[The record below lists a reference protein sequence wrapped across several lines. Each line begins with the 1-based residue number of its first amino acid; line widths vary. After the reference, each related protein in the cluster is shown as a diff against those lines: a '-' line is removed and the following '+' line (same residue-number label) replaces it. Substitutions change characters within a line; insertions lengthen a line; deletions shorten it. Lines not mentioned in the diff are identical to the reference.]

1 MNQSM
6 KPENRTG
13 KIKAIYGMVIDVFFP
28 GALPDILNA
37 LEIHA
42 DGKAFTFEVR
52 AHIGNQTIRAIAIS
66 NVFGLQANM
75 DVVDTGHKIMVP
87 VGAEV
92 LGHVLNALGEPL
104 DGVELSKTVVRK
116 SVHADAPVLK
126 KQSTSREVYYTGL
139 KVVDLMAPFIRG
151 GKIGLFGG
159 AGVGKTVVITE
170 IINNISSMHNGIS
183 VFAGV
188 GERTREGNDL
198 YGEMVDAGLINKEDM
213 KKSKVALVYGQ
224 MNEPPGA
231 RMLAAL
237 SGVTIAEYFRDHEKQ
252 DVFLFIDNIFRY
264 IQAGCEISALLGRM
278 PSAVGYQPTLAIE
291 MGELQERITSIK
303 DGAAI
308 TSLQAIYV
316 PADDVTDPG
325 PSSAFDHLDVT
336 IELSRRIAAEGCYP
350 AVDPLKSRSAALVPE
365 HVGERHFGIAEKVR
379 SILKQYSELKDLIAI
394 MGFESLSPEE
404 KLVVKRSRMIE
415 KYFSQPM
422 FTAER
427 FTRVAGIKVD
437 IEDTMYCIEQI
448 LAGACDEWSEQA
460 FFMIGTFDDAK
471 AKNADL
477 RGTSGHGANNK
488 TK

>member
-1 MNQSM
+1 MNQTI
-6 KPENRTG
+6 KPEPEVG
-13 KIKAIYGMVIDVFFP
+13 KLKAIYGMVIDVFFT
-28 GALPDILNA
+28 GELPEILNA
-37 LEIHA
+37 LEIHHR
-42 DGKAFTFEVR
+42 DKIFTFEVR
-52 AHIGNQTIRAIAIS
+52 AHMGNQTVRAIAIS
-66 NVFGLQANM
+66 NVFGLHVNM
-75 DVVDTGHKIMVP
+75 NVINTGHKITIP
-87 VGAEV
+87 VGADV
-92 LGHVLNALGEPL
+92 LGRVLNSLGEPL
-104 DGVELSKTVVRK
+104 DGIELSKTVARK
-116 SVHADAPVLK
+116 AVHSDAPALK
-126 KQSTSREVYYTGL
+126 KQSTSREVYYTGI
-139 KVVDLMAPFIRG
+139 KVIDLMAPFIRG

-170 IINNISSMHNGIS
+170 IINNISNIHNGIS

-198 YGEMVDAGLINKEDM
+198 YNEMIDTGLINKEDM
-213 KKSKVALVYGQ
+213 KKSKVALVCGQ

-231 RMLAAL
+231 RLLAAL
-237 SGVTIAEYFRDHEKQ
+237 SGVTVAEYFRDHDKQ

-264 IQAGCEISALLGRM
+264 IQAGSEISALLGRM

-336 IELSRRIAAEGCYP
+336 IELSRRIAAEAIYP
-350 AVDPLKSRSAALVPE
+350 AVDPLKSRSVALVPE
-365 HVGERHFGIAEKVR
+365 NVGERHFNIAEKVR
-379 SILKQYSELKDLIAI
+379 AILKQYSELKDLIAI
-394 MGFESLSPEE
+394 MGFESLSPAE

-427 FTRVAGIKVD
+427 FTRVPGIKVD
-437 IEDTMYCIEQI
+437 INDTIYCIEQI
-448 LAGACDEWSEQA
+448 FAGVCDDWSEQA
-460 FFMIGTFDDAK
+460 FFMIGTFEDAK

-477 RGTSGHGANNK
+477 KGSHFNDHK
-488 TK
+488 TTKK